1 MRIGEVSRR
10 YHISV
15 DNLYYYINYGLL
27 VPPKPRGQYV
37 FDETVLQ
44 DLEWILELKEL
55 NFTLREI
62 HMLLSLKRISGLADS
77 QDMEELKAVYEGKRE
92 FCLQEIS
99 RKQEIIRRLDEK
111 IAALKENQPD
121 RMFCAGCCRIGNM

>member
-27 VPPKPRGQYV
+27 VPPKPRSQYV

-55 NFTLREI
+55 DFTLREI
-62 HMLLSLKRISGLADS
+62 QILPAG
-77 QDMEELKAVYEGKRE
+77 
-92 FCLQEIS
+92 
-99 RKQEIIRRLDEK
+99 
-111 IAALKENQPD
+111 NQPKT
-121 RMFCAGCCRIGNM
+121 GNYPKT

>member
-44 DLEWILELKEL
+44 DVEWILALKEL

-99 RKQEIIRRLDEK
+99 ENRKLSEELMKKSRL
-111 IAALKENQPD
+111 
-121 RMFCAGCCRIGNM
+121 

>member
-44 DLEWILELKEL
+44 DLA
-55 NFTLREI
+55 NFGR
-62 HMLLSLKRISGLADS
+62 S
-77 QDMEELKAVYEGKRE
+77 
-92 FCLQEIS
+92 
-99 RKQEIIRRLDEK
+99 
-111 IAALKENQPD
+111 
-121 RMFCAGCCRIGNM
+121 AGNL